1 MIYLSVFIIAGVV
14 SLLITPQVIRFATRR
29 GILGAPL
36 EKETQL
42 RPIPLLGGIA
52 IFIAFSVSTSLAFL
66 LSRGELLGEYDTHFI
81 GLLLGSALILG
92 LGIYDDIRGIKAP
105 VKLIFQ
111 TIAAV
116 ILVLCGYNLDIITN
130 PFGGQIQLGLWGIPL
145 TILWIVGLTNAIN
158 LLDGLDGLACG
169 VSGIAALTL
178 FFSSLYGAPFM
189 PIIVIGLAGAC
200 IGFLKYNLYPARI
213 FLGDT
218 GSLLLGF
225 ILAAVSIQSSFKT
238 TAGIALVFPLIA
250 LLLPISDTLIAFLRR
265 IIQGKNP
272 FQGDR
277 RHLHHRLLSMGYSQ
291 KQAVRM
297 FYLLTINLGIIAL
310 VMKYAGRNLA
320 FGMLFLLGLT
330 LYIFLKIIE
339 DFRSSIK
346 GRGGE
351 GKDISGEQ

>member
-1 MIYLSVFIIAGVV
+1 MNWLVFIIAFAV
-14 SLLITPQVIRFATRR
+14 SFSITPILIRTVTRR
-29 GILGAPL
+29 GITARALGQTEPG
-36 EKETQL
+36 
-42 RPIPLLGGIA
+42 RNIPLLGGIS
-52 IFIAFSVSTSLAFL
+52 IFIAFAISTSLAFL
-66 LSRGELLGEYDTHFI
+66 LSRGKLLGEYDTHFF
-81 GLLLGSALILG
+81 GLMLGSFLILC
-92 LGIYDDIRGIKAP
+92 LGIYDDIRGVKAP

-111 TIAAV
+111 AIAAL
-116 ILVLCGYNLDIITN
+116 ILILCGYNLNIITN
-130 PFGGQIQLGLWGIPL
+130 PFGGQIQIGLWGIPL

-169 VSGIAALTL
+169 VSGIAGLTL
-178 FFSSLYGAPFM
+178 FFSSLDGPPFM
-189 PIIVIGLAGAC
+189 PVIVIGLSGAC
-200 IGFLKYNLYPARI
+200 FGFLRYNFYPARI

-225 ILAAVSIQSSFKT
+225 VLAAVSIQSSFKT
-238 TAGIALVFPLIA
+238 TAGIALVLPLIA
-250 LLLPISDTLIAFLRR
+250 LLLPISDTMIALLRR
-265 IIQGKNP
+265 IIKGKNP

-277 RHLHHRLLSMGYSQ
+277 RHLHHRLLLLGYSQ

-320 FGMLFLLGLT
+320 FGMLFLVGLI

-339 DFRSSIK
+339 DFRFSIK

-351 GKDISGEQ
+351 EG